1 MSSSLST
8 FSSFSDG
15 NSRKTMIDDG
25 GMKRKMTELF
35 ILIVVNITVTVA
47 LISFIA
53 PIENGRINAD
63 ELESLK
69 KFVGKME
76 QQHGNNDG
84 QQTEFCAKMDTD
96 KDMVKAIE
104 TKLNELV
111 IFIGVLKDQFENET
125 EMPANEAGEQKLSQL
140 QNDQK
145 KLWEKISELE
155 KQQKEQKKVTGN
167 QLSKILEKTSEMENQ
182 QKQQHEEITTKDGQQ
197 TEFCAKMN
205 TEKDI
210 MAKAIETKLNVL
222 VEHKKNEEIFIGVLK
237 DRFGKELLKAVH
249 PNIRKNIAEKFSYP
263 KQNCWDANASH
274 NDLEVFG
281 SESLKVY
288 YKGDGSGR
296 RTVFAKHPILFSESG
311 IFYFEIKIK
320 SCKNLCSIGLATKA
334 MPLDESVGQNSYSCA
349 YQSDGKFLTNWPSN
363 IGDSN
368 FFHDD
373 FVGCGINLATRRVIF
388 TKNGQPLNTSD
399 LFLSPP
405 FDFPLFPF
413 ISLSD
418 SGDLIETNFGPKF
431 IFHPAKVQAS
441 SIFRQ
446 NCWDANACHKNLE
459 IIGNKNLVVNYKKN
473 SYDAWRSVF
482 AKYSILLNK
491 DSSDTFYYEILVKNM
506 NYWFIS
512 FGFTVKQQEKLVG
525 IIQYEKDIYAY
536 ESDGNIWSNGREK
549 ELNYEN
555 SYGVGDTVGMGI
567 NWATRQLFFTKNGL
581 RLEFSDLLVDTS
593 FADDSFHPF
602 VTLSHSDEKLRRI
615 LGPISNSIWKLSE
628 E

>member
-1 MSSSLST
+1 MSSSLSTLSSTDDEMSSSLST
-8 FSSFSDG
+8 FSSFS
-15 NSRKTMIDDG
+15 DDG

-35 ILIVVNITVTVA
+35 ILTVVNITVTVA
-47 LISFIA
+47 LINFIT
-53 PIENGRINAD
+53 PNENGRINS

-69 KFVGKME
+69 KFVGKIE
-76 QQHGNNDG
+76 QQRGNNDG
-84 QQTEFCAKMDTD
+84 QQTEFCAKMDTE
-96 KDMVKAIE
+96 KDIMAKAIE

-111 IFIGVLKDQFENET
+111 EQQKKEAIFIGVLKDQFENER
-125 EMPANEAGEQKLSQL
+125 EMPTNEATA
-140 QNDQK
+140 D
-145 KLWEKISELE
+145 
-155 KQQKEQKKVTGN
+155 
-167 QLSKILEKTSEMENQ
+167 QLSKILERISEIEKQ
-182 QKQQHEEITTKDGQQ
+182 QKQQQEEITTKDGQQ
-197 TEFCAKMN
+197 TEFCAKMD
-205 TEKDI
+205 TEKD
-210 MAKAIETKLNVL
+210 MVKVIETKLNEL
-222 VEHKKNEEIFIGVLK
+222 VEQQKKDENFIGLLK
-237 DRFGKELLKAVH
+237 DRFGNELLKAVH

-263 KQNCWDANASH
+263 KQNCWDANAIH
-274 NDLEVFG
+274 NDLEIFG

-296 RTVFAKHPILFSESG
+296 RSVFAKHPILFSESG

-320 SCKNLCSIGLATKA
+320 SCKSLCSIGLATKA

-349 YQSDGKFLTNWPSN
+349 YQSDGQFLTNWLSN
-363 IGDSN
+363 IGNSN

-431 IFHPAKVQAS
+431 IFHPAKVQQAFS
-441 SIFRQ
+441 NFRL
-446 NCWDANACHKNLE
+446 NYWDANACHKNLE

-506 NYWFIS
+506 NFWFIS

-525 IIQYEKDIYAY
+525 IIQYEKGIYAY
-536 ESDGNIWSNGREK
+536 ESDGKIWYGNGREK
-549 ELNYEN
+549 GSNYEY

-581 RLEFSDLLVDTS
+581 RLEFSDLLVSPS

-602 VTLSHSDEKLRRI
+602 VTLSHSDDKIEANF
-615 LGPISNSIWKLSE
+615 GPNFKFDLE
-628 E
+628 TL